1 MVIYIYLFA
10 DNTKSLMLE
19 VVLIKKRQVEMK

>member
-1 MVIYIYLFA
+1 MVICINLFA
-10 DNTKSLMLE
+10 DNTKSLVLE

>member
-1 MVIYIYLFA
+1 MVIYIKLFA
-10 DNTKSLMLE
+10 DNTKNLMLE

>member
-1 MVIYIYLFA
+1 MVIYINLFA
-10 DNTKSLMLE
+10 DNTKSLVLE